1 MIDLKPLI
9 PKSQMP
15 KSIIGPAAWY
25 GHDLQKDS
33 SWIVQ
38 WTPAEIDE
46 LIGAGKHF
54 LSLGK
59 PLEQILPIDF
69 PLPSIAK
76 KIKSFSNELMFGR
89 GFLLIRGLPV
99 DKLELK
105 LSAAIYLGLG
115 SHIGSLRSSNAKG
128 HLLGHV
134 KDQGVD
140 IKNKDV
146 RFYQTNKKLDFH
158 TDSADLVA
166 LLCLQK
172 AKSGGES
179 YIASSISLYNEVAK
193 RRPDLVEA
201 LFMPYPTDRRGEIP
215 VGFDP
220 WYNMPIFTWYED
232 QLTCTYI
239 RQYIDSAQINFPE
252 APRLTR
258 EQIEVMDLM
267 DDILAEGKVV
277 LSMAFE
283 PGDIQILSNHQILH
297 SRSDFENWPEPERHR
312 HLLRL
317 WIAPENA
324 RPLPDYYIP
333 RWGATTKGDR
343 GGIIVPGTQLSVE
356 LNPN

>member
-1 MIDLKPLI
+1 
-9 PKSQMP
+9 
-15 KSIIGPAAWY
+15 
-25 GHDLQKDS
+25 
-33 SWIVQ
+33 
-38 WTPAEIDE
+38 
-46 LIGAGKHF
+46 
-54 LSLGK
+54 
-59 PLEQILPIDF
+59 
-69 PLPSIAK
+69 
-76 KIKSFSNELMFGR
+76 
-89 GFLLIRGLPV
+89 LIRGLPV
-99 DKLELK
+99 DQLELK

-179 YIASSISLYNEVAK
+179 YIASSISLYNEVAL

-215 VGFDP
+215 DGYEP
-220 WYNMPIFTWYED
+220 WYSMPIFTWYED

-239 RQYIDSAQINFPE
+239 RQYIDAAQANFPD

-258 EQIEVMDLM
+258 EQVEVMDLM
-267 DDILAEGKVV
+267 DEILAERKVV
-277 LSMAFE
+277 LSMEFE
-283 PGDIQILSNHQILH
+283 PGDIQILNNHQILH
-297 SRSDFENWPEPERHR
+297 SRSDFENWPEPKRHR

-317 WIAPENA
+317 WIAPDNA
-324 RPLPDYYIP
+324 RSLPDYYVP
-333 RWGATTKGDR
+333 RWGSTTKGDR
-343 GGIIVPGTQLSVE
+343 GGIMVPGTQLSVE
-356 LNPN
+356 LNSY

>member
-1 MIDLKPLI
+1 MNALMSKLQL
-9 PKSQMP
+9 PKA
-15 KSIIGPAAWY
+15 IAGPAAWN
-25 GHDLQKDS
+25 GQELQKDT
-33 SWIVQ
+33 SWILE
-38 WTPAEIDE
+38 WTQDEIRE
-46 LIGAGKHF
+46 LIEAGSYF
-54 LSLGK
+54 LSLNK
-59 PLEQILPIDF
+59 PLEQISPKYF
-69 PLPSIAK
+69 PLASLSK
-76 KIKSFSNELMFGR
+76 KIKEFSNELLFGR

-99 DKLELK
+99 DQLDLK
-105 LSAAIYLGLG
+105 LSATIYLGIG

-179 YIASSISLYNEVAK
+179 YIASSISLYNEVAL
-193 RRPDLVEA
+193 RRSDLVEA

-215 VGFDP
+215 DGYEP
-220 WYNMPIFTWYED
+220 WYSMPIFTWYED

-239 RQYIDSAQINFPE
+239 RQYIDSAQNNFPD
-252 APRLTR
+252 APRLKR
-258 EQIEVMDLM
+258 EQVDVMDLM
-267 DDILAEGKVV
+267 DEILAERKVV
-277 LSMAFE
+277 LSMEFE
-283 PGDIQILSNHQILH
+283 PGDIQILNNHLILH

-317 WIAPENA
+317 WIAPNNA
-324 RPLPDYYIP
+324 RSLPEYYIP
-333 RWGATTKGDR
+333 RWGSTTKGDR

-356 LNPN
+356 LNSL